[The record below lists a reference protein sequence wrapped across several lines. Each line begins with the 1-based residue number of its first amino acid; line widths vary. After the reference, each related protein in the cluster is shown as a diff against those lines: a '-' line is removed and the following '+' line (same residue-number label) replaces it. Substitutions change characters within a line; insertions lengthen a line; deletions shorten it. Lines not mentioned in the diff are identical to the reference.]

1 MEELWKLDA
10 FKISKLFKKKEVSAV
25 EICQQTIN
33 HIQNT
38 NPKINA
44 IVVDTFEEARKTAQ
58 LLDEKLAKNE
68 NLGDLAG
75 VPVTV
80 KVNTDQIGYASTN
93 GLRIQ
98 KNLVAKE
105 DSPVVKNLKKSDA
118 LIVGRTNTPAFS
130 IHWFTR
136 NSLHGHTLNPHN
148 KNITPGGSS
157 GGAAAATAAGM
168 GAIGHGTD
176 IAGSIRYPAYACGI
190 HGLRPSL
197 GRVPMINYTTPDRHI
212 GGQIMAVSGPL
223 ARSIKDIEIGLK
235 AMSQENFDDPWWT
248 PIPFSFDNPIKKIA
262 LITEI
267 KGLKVDPVVTEELK
281 KVAKCLEQ
289 TGWIIEE
296 PEAPDFSEAAKFQ
309 AALWLGEFRRTGGEA
324 IKKEK
329 IDNFMDALQQRAK
342 ISRNWNKFFDKYP
355 LILCPIT
362 GDLPFPDLKDLESP
376 SSFDLVFDSMLPQIA
391 PPYLG
396 LPGLSFATGK
406 TEDNIPLGVQFI
418 SRKFREDVLLNVGYE
433 LENYFSPIK
442 PVIPNY

>member
-10 FKISKLFKKKEVSAV
+10 FEISKLFKKKDVSAV

-44 IVVDTFEEARKTAQ
+44 IVVDTFEEAKKTAK
-58 LLDEKLAKNE
+58 LLDKKLAENE

-148 KNITPGGSS
+148 KTITPGGSS
-157 GGAAAATAAGM
+157 GGAAAATATGM

-248 PIPFSFDNPIKKIA
+248 PIPFSFEMPIKKIA
-262 LITEI
+262 L
-267 KGLKVDPVVTEELK
+267 
-281 KVAKCLEQ
+281 
-289 TGWIIEE
+289 
-296 PEAPDFSEAAKFQ
+296 
-309 AALWLGEFRRTGGEA
+309 
-324 IKKEK
+324 
-329 IDNFMDALQQRAK
+329 
-342 ISRNWNKFFDKYP
+342 
-355 LILCPIT
+355 
-362 GDLPFPDLKDLESP
+362 
-376 SSFDLVFDSMLPQIA
+376 
-391 PPYLG
+391 
-396 LPGLSFATGK
+396 LSKRLTS
-406 TEDNIPLGVQFI
+406 N
-418 SRKFREDVLLNVGYE
+418 
-433 LENYFSPIK
+433 
-442 PVIPNY
+442 